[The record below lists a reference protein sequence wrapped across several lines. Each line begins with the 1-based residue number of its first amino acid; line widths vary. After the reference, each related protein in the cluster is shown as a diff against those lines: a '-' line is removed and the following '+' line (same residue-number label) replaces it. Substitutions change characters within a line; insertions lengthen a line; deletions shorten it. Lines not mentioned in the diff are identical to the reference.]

1 MNLNKNFRLMSDKI
15 STIIDFVDHYA
26 SKYKDL
32 TFLREKVGDTWTE
45 TSFEKT
51 REEGRLYA
59 AGFMALGLKKGEKV
73 ALISEGRNKWIYS
86 ELGVLYAGGV
96 DVPLSF
102 KLESDFDLTFRINH
116 SDSRFIIASESQID
130 KVRRVLPQ
138 CPAIEKVIVLDE
150 LPLMEGE
157 MYFSDLRKMGEEYL
171 KTNLADLEERIAS
184 IQPGDYANISYTSGT
199 TADPKG
205 ILLTHNNYTS
215 NIVQCNSV
223 VKINQGDVM
232 LIITPLDHCF
242 AHVAG
247 FYFMMSNGGSI
258 ATVPGGK
265 NAITMLRNI
274 PMAIR
279 EVRPHV
285 MLSVPAISRNFR
297 KNIEAGIKKKGPKV
311 QKLYDFALNNAIKY
325 NREYYNMGKPG
336 WKLWWRKPIMKL
348 MDNLVFKN
356 VRQNFGGRLKF
367 FIGGGAL
374 LDIELQRYFCAV
386 GMPIFQGYG
395 LTEATPVICANSVGH
410 ARFGSSGRTVQPMDI
425 KICGEDGKELPLGT
439 TGEIVIRGGNVMA
452 GYWKNPEATAST
464 IVDGWLHTG
473 DRGYLCKEDP
483 RYLYVTGRFKSLLI
497 SSDGEKYSPEGFEDS
512 LADGSRYIDASVL
525 YNNQSPYTVV
535 LVIPNKAAL
544 AETVKEKGLEPE
556 SEAGLKAQLDIIKG
570 EVDSYRP
577 GGRHKGLFPEKWLPA
592 AIIVGETPFTEQN
605 GMLNTTSKMVR
616 GKVEKFYADRIEYA
630 MTPEGK
636 DLYNAKNL
644 ESLK

>member
-1 MNLNKNFRLMSDKI
+1 MEKQIL
-15 STIIDFVDHYA
+15 TIIDFVDNCA
-26 SKYKDL
+26 EKYGDA
-32 TFLREKVGDTWTE
+32 TFMREKRDGVWTE
-45 TSFEKT
+45 TSYRTT
-51 REEGRLYA
+51 REEGIIYA
-59 AGFMALGLKKGEKV
+59 AGFMALGLQKGEKV
-73 ALISEGRNKWIYS
+73 ALISEGRNAWIYS
-86 ELGVLYAGGV
+86 ELGVLYAGAT

-130 KVRRVLPQ
+130 KVRRVIGQ
-138 CPAIEKVIVLDE
+138 CPGIEKVIVLDE
-150 LPLMEGE
+150 LPLQEGE
-157 MYFSDLRKMGEEYL
+157 MLFSELRAMGVEYMKEHKDEL
-171 KTNLADLEERIAS
+171 DERIAS
-184 IQPGDYANISYTSGT
+184 VGPGDYANISYTSGT

-205 ILLTHNNYTS
+205 IILTHNNYVS
-215 NIVQCNSV
+215 NLEQCNSV
-223 VKINQGDVM
+223 VKVDQGDVM

-247 FYFMMSNGGSI
+247 FYFMMGNGGSI

-265 NAITMLRNI
+265 SAITMLKNI

-279 EVRPHV
+279 ETRPHL

-311 QKLYDFALNNAIKY
+311 QKLYEFALDNAIKY
-325 NREYYNMGKPG
+325 NREYYNMGKPC
-336 WKLWWRKPIMKL
+336 WKLWWRKPIMAL
-348 MDNLVFKN
+348 MDKLIFKG
-356 VRQNFGGRLKF
+356 VRESFGGRLKF

-374 LDIELQRYFCAV
+374 LDIELQRYFCAI

-395 LTEATPVICANSVGH
+395 LTEATPVICANSGGH
-410 ARFGSSGRTVQPMDI
+410 ARFGSSGRTVKPMDI
-425 KICGEDGKELPLGT
+425 KICGEDGSELPLGQ

-452 GYWKNPEATAST
+452 GYWKNPEATAET

-473 DRGYLCKEDP
+473 DRGYLCAEDP

-512 LADGSRYIDASVL
+512 LADGSRFIEASVL
-525 YNNQSPYTVV
+525 HNNQDPWTVV
-535 LVIPNKAAL
+535 LVIPNKTAL
-544 AETVKEKGLEPE
+544 AEAVQAKGIDPASDE
-556 SEAGLKAQLDIIKG
+556 GLRAQLDIIKG

-577 GGRHKGLFPEKWLPA
+577 GGRHQNLFPEKWLPA

-636 DLYNAKNL
+636 DLYNSRNI